1 MRAFFRFFTNRSA
14 LGRGVAALLAVLLGF
29 VAGFILFFPAESLR
43 PRLEQE
49 AARRGLRLSIGALET
64 AFPAGLRAQRVTLA
78 GSGSGKEAPSLS
90 IERLTLSPDWSSL
103 VLGRLAVDF
112 DARLLGGTA
121 EGSFSRSGRF
131 ALRGSDLAWRGAL
144 PGSAG
149 GTLVAHL
156 RRAEISGAWPAR
168 ADEALRLA
176 IDCDQAA
183 IEGLLGAKTPLN
195 LGSIVLIGE
204 GKGKDLRLST
214 IEASG
219 GQLSVKGS
227 GSLLLN
233 QPLGRSPLNLALT
246 LRAGAGLDPTLAEL
260 LTAFLPPAA
269 DGTSRLRLSG
279 TLSSPQ
285 KNAGT
290 E

>member
-1 MRAFFRFFTNRSA
+1 MRAFFRFFANRSS
-14 LGRGVAALLAVLLGF
+14 LGLGAAALLAVLLGF
-29 VAGFILFFPAESLR
+29 VAGFSLFFPAESLR

-78 GSGSGKEAPSLS
+78 ASGKEAPALT

-156 RRAEISGAWPAR
+156 RRGEIGGAWPAR
-168 ADEALRLA
+168 ADEPLLLA

-195 LGSIVLIGE
+195 LGNIVLVGE

-260 LTAFLPPAA
+260 LTAFLPPDA

-285 KNAGT
+285 KSAGT